1 MSFIDNTFKS
11 LPEQLLGT
19 FGIDVTYIKT
29 ATSQTYNTTTG
40 EVSGSDTNVS
50 MKALISNVSGST
62 YEGTSQTTDLKII
75 FGNKELGTYYP
86 KVKDSIQYA
95 EDGVNKVG
103 RIISINTSRGDNPIL
118 AYSYCEATIMAKPK
132 KWIPDI
138 K

>member
-11 LPEQLLGT
+11 LPEQLLGS

-40 EVSGSDTNVS
+40 QVSGSDTNIS

-62 YEGTSQTTDLKII
+62 YEGSSQSTDLRII

-95 EDGVNKVG
+95 EDGVNKVA
-103 RIISINTSRGDNPIL
+103 RIISINTSRGNNPIL
-118 AYSYCEATIMAKPK
+118 HTVVARKQ
-132 KWIPDI
+132 
-138 K
+138 

>member
-11 LPEQLLGT
+11 LPEQLLGS

-40 EVSGSDTNVS
+40 EVSGSHTNIS

-62 YEGTSQTTDLKII
+62 YEGSSQSTDLRII

-95 EDGVNKVG
+95 ENGVNKVA
-103 RIISINTSRGDNPIL
+103 RIISINTSRGNNPIL
-118 AYSYCEATIMAKPK
+118 HTVIARKQ
-132 KWIPDI
+132 
-138 K
+138 

>member
-50 MKALISNVSGST
+50 MKALISSVSGST

-103 RIISINTSRGDNPIL
+103 RIISINTSTGDNPIL
-118 AYSYCEATIMAKPK
+118 HTVIVRPQ
-132 KWIPDI
+132 
-138 K
+138 

>member
-11 LPEQLLGT
+11 LPEQLLGS

-40 EVSGSDTNVS
+40 EVSGSDTNIS
-50 MKALISNVSGST
+50 IKALISNVSGST
-62 YEGTSQTTDLKII
+62 YEGSSQSTDLRII

-95 EDGVNKVG
+95 EDGVNKVA
-103 RIISINTSRGDNPIL
+103 RIISINTSRGDIPIL
-118 AYSYCEATIMAKPK
+118 HTVIARKQ
-132 KWIPDI
+132 
-138 K
+138 

>member
-11 LPEQLLGT
+11 LQEQLLGT

-50 MKALISNVSGST
+50 LKALISSVSGSV
-62 YEGTSQTTDLKII
+62 YEGTSQTTDLKVI

-118 AYSYCEATIMAKPK
+118 HTVIVRPQ
-132 KWIPDI
+132 
-138 K
+138 

>member
-40 EVSGSDTNVS
+40 QVSGSDTNIS

-62 YEGTSQTTDLKII
+62 YEGSSQSTDLRII

-95 EDGVNKVG
+95 ENGVNKVA
-103 RIISINTSRGDNPIL
+103 RIISINTSRGNNPIL
-118 AYSYCEATIMAKPK
+118 HTVIARKQ
-132 KWIPDI
+132 
-138 K
+138 

>member
-19 FGIDVTYIKT
+19 FCIDVTYIKT

-50 MKALISNVSGST
+50 MKALISNVVGSV
-62 YEGTSQTTDLKII
+62 YEGTSQTNDLKII

-86 KVKDSIQYA
+86 KVKDRIQYA
-95 EDGVNKVG
+95 EDGVNKVA
-103 RIISINTSRGDNPIL
+103 RIISVSTSRGNNPIL
-118 AYSYCEATIMAKPK
+118 HTAIVRPQ
-132 KWIPDI
+132 
-138 K
+138 

>member
-11 LPEQLLGT
+11 LPEQLLNK

-50 MKALISNVSGST
+50 MKALISNLVGSV
-62 YEGTSQTTDLKII
+62 YEGTSQTNDLKII

-86 KVKDSIQYA
+86 KVKDRIQYA
-95 EDGVNKVG
+95 EDGVNKVA
-103 RIISINTSRGDNPIL
+103 RIISVSTSRGNNPIL
-118 AYSYCEATIMAKPK
+118 HTAIVRPQ
-132 KWIPDI
+132 
-138 K
+138 

>member
-11 LPEQLLGT
+11 LQEQLLGT

-50 MKALISNVSGST
+50 MKALISSVSGST

-95 EDGVNKVG
+95 EDGVNKVA

-118 AYSYCEATIMAKPK
+118 HTVIARPQ
-132 KWIPDI
+132 
-138 K
+138 

>member
-50 MKALISNVSGST
+50 MKALISSVSGST
-62 YEGTSQTTDLKII
+62 YEGTSQTTDLKVI

-95 EDGVNKVG
+95 EDGVNKAG

-118 AYSYCEATIMAKPK
+118 HTAIVRPQ
-132 KWIPDI
+132 
-138 K
+138 

>member
-1 MSFIDNTFKS
+1 MSLIDSTFKG
-11 LPEQLLGT
+11 LPEQLLNS

-40 EVSGSDTNVS
+40 QVSGSDTNVS

-62 YEGTSQTTDLKII
+62 YEGTSQTSDLKII

-86 KVKDSIQYA
+86 KVKDRIQYA
-95 EDGVNKVG
+95 EDGVNKVA

-118 AYSYCEATIMAKPK
+118 HTVIARPQ
-132 KWIPDI
+132 
-138 K
+138 

>member
-29 ATSQTYNTTTG
+29 ATSQTYDTTTG

-50 MKALISNVSGST
+50 MKALISSVSGST

-86 KVKDSIQYA
+86 KIKDSIQYA
-95 EDGVNKVG
+95 EDGVNKVA
-103 RIISINTSRGDNPIL
+103 RIISINTSRGNNPIL
-118 AYSYCEATIMAKPK
+118 HTVIARKQ
-132 KWIPDI
+132 
-138 K
+138 

>member
-1 MSFIDNTFKS
+1 MSLIDSTFKG
-11 LPEQLLGT
+11 LPEQLLGL

-50 MKALISNVSGST
+50 MKALISSVSGSV
-62 YEGTSQTTDLKII
+62 YEGTSQTTDLKVI

-118 AYSYCEATIMAKPK
+118 HTVIVRPQ
-132 KWIPDI
+132 
-138 K
+138 

>member
-29 ATSQTYNTTTG
+29 ATYQTYNTTTG

-118 AYSYCEATIMAKPK
+118 HTVIVRPQ
-132 KWIPDI
+132 
-138 K
+138 

>member
-11 LPEQLLGT
+11 LQEQLLGT

-29 ATSQTYNTTTG
+29 ATSQSYNTTTG
-40 EVSGSDTNVS
+40 EVSGSDTNIS
-50 MKALISNVSGST
+50 MKALISSVSGST

-118 AYSYCEATIMAKPK
+118 PTVIVRPQ
-132 KWIPDI
+132 
-138 K
+138 

>member
-11 LPEQLLGT
+11 LPEQMLVT

-40 EVSGSDTNVS
+40 EVSGSDTNIS
-50 MKALISNVSGST
+50 MKALISSVSGST

-118 AYSYCEATIMAKPK
+118 HTVIVRPQ
-132 KWIPDI
+132 
-138 K
+138 

>member
-40 EVSGSDTNVS
+40 EVSGSDTNIS
-50 MKALISNVSGST
+50 IKALISNVSGST

-95 EDGVNKVG
+95 EDGVNKVA
-103 RIISINTSRGDNPIL
+103 RIISINTSRGNNPIL
-118 AYSYCEATIMAKPK
+118 HTVIARKQ
-132 KWIPDI
+132 
-138 K
+138 

>member
-1 MSFIDNTFKS
+1 MSFVDNTFKG
-11 LPEQLLGT
+11 LPEQLLNK
-19 FGIDVTYIKT
+19 FGINVTYIKT

-40 EVSGSDTNVS
+40 EVSGSSTNIS

-62 YEGTSQTTDLKII
+62 YEGTSQSTDLRII

-95 EDGVNKVG
+95 EDGVNKVA

-118 AYSYCEATIMAKPK
+118 HTVSARKQ
-132 KWIPDI
+132 
-138 K
+138 

>member
-29 ATSQTYNTTTG
+29 ATSQTYDTTTG

-50 MKALISNVSGST
+50 MKALISSVSGST

-86 KVKDSIQYA
+86 KIKDSIQYA
-95 EDGVNKVG
+95 EDGVNKVA
-103 RIISINTSRGDNPIL
+103 RIISVSTSRGNNPIL
-118 AYSYCEATIMAKPK
+118 HTAIVRPQ
-132 KWIPDI
+132 
-138 K
+138 

>member
-29 ATSQTYNTTTG
+29 DTSQTYHTTTG

-50 MKALISNVSGST
+50 LKALISSVSGSV
-62 YEGTSQTTDLKII
+62 YEGTSQTTDLKVI

-118 AYSYCEATIMAKPK
+118 HTVIVRPQ
-132 KWIPDI
+132 
-138 K
+138 

>member
-1 MSFIDNTFKS
+1 MSLIDSTFKG
-11 LPEQLLGT
+11 LPEQLLNS

-50 MKALISNVSGST
+50 MKVLISNVSGST
-62 YEGTSQTTDLKII
+62 YEGTSQTSDLKII

-86 KVKDSIQYA
+86 KVKDRIQYA
-95 EDGVNKVG
+95 EDGVNKVA

-118 AYSYCEATIMAKPK
+118 HTVIARPQ
-132 KWIPDI
+132 
-138 K
+138 

>member
-11 LPEQLLGT
+11 LPEQLLGS

-40 EVSGSDTNVS
+40 EVSGSDTNIS

-62 YEGTSQTTDLKII
+62 YEGSSQSTDLRII

-95 EDGVNKVG
+95 EDGVNKVA
-103 RIISINTSRGDNPIL
+103 RIISINTSRGNNPIL
-118 AYSYCEATIMAKPK
+118 HTVIARKQ
-132 KWIPDI
+132 
-138 K
+138 

>member
-29 ATSQTYNTTTG
+29 ATSQTYDTTTG

-50 MKALISNVSGST
+50 MKALISSVSGST
-62 YEGTSQTTDLKII
+62 YEGSSQTTDLKII

-86 KVKDSIQYA
+86 KIKDSIQYA
-95 EDGVNKVG
+95 EDGVNKVA
-103 RIISINTSRGDNPIL
+103 RIISINTSRGNNPIL
-118 AYSYCEATIMAKPK
+118 HTVIARKQ
-132 KWIPDI
+132 
-138 K
+138 

>member
-1 MSFIDNTFKS
+1 MSLIDSTFQS
-11 LPEQLLGT
+11 LPEQLLGS

-50 MKALISNVSGST
+50 IKAIISTVSGSV
-62 YEGTSQTTDLKII
+62 YEGTSQTNDLKVI

-86 KVKDSIQYA
+86 KVKDRIQYA
-95 EDGVNKVG
+95 ENGVNKVA

-118 AYSYCEATIMAKPK
+118 HTVIVRPQ
-132 KWIPDI
+132 
-138 K
+138 